1 MPDRR
6 SRRSSSSSR
15 SGRVVK
21 EKRATGPL
29 QALRSASFWTHSALV
44 VAGAVVG
51 LGLLGLVWP
60 EQDPGLETQSPATPA
75 SLGDVPRRP
84 VTVLLI
90 GSDSDQLK
98 ATSNGAAPRGPANS
112 DALVLLRI
120 NPKGPIQVLNLP
132 VELAVQLPGQK
143 RPQALGS
150 LYRQGGPALV
160 AESVRDLLGLE
171 RPNPDRYVVLP
182 RAAMRTL
189 VNGIGGLE
197 ISPPRRMSYQDKAMN
212 YRIDLQGG
220 LQKLGGAQVEQ
231 LLRFRERNFGESG
244 RRASHQLVETGVR
257 ERLRQPEQIVK
268 LPGLLQKLSGQVDS
282 NLSPEE
288 VLSLLAAV
296 LEPSQRLEY
305 STLPLSPAKPD
316 QGPLRQLESSAPA
329 QLWLAP

>member
-15 SGRVVK
+15 GARSAK
-21 EKRATGPL
+21 ERRATGAL
-29 QALRSASFWTHSALV
+29 QALRSPRIWQHGALV
-44 VAGAVVG
+44 AAGALVG
-51 LGLLGLVWP
+51 LGLLGLVWR
-60 EQDPGLETQSPATPA
+60 EQDPGLEAESPASPA

-98 ATSNGAAPRGPANS
+98 ASSNGAAPRGPANS
-112 DALVLLRI
+112 DALVLVRV

-143 RPQALGS
+143 RPQALGG
-150 LYRQGGPALV
+150 LYHQGGPALV

-182 RAAMRTL
+182 RAAMRAL

-197 ISPPRRMSYQDKAMN
+197 ISPPRRMTYEDKTMK

-244 RRASHQLVETGVR
+244 RRASHQLVETGLR
-257 ERLRQPEQIVK
+257 ERLSQPEQLVK

-288 VLSLLAAV
+288 VLSLMAAA
-296 LEPSQRLEY
+296 LEPSQRLQY

-329 QLWLAP
+329 QLWPSP